1 MRETKEQKII
11 RLEQKITKLEAEL
24 KNQKTVSKKQIK
36 DLKDVQKD
44 MNSQTQTEFKEQL
57 KKLQNEYK
65 ELDFEY
71 KKLWDKYYTTI
82 LRNSRSKK
90 SALFSI
96 YLTLGNDTKF
106 YKQIEEDNKKRFDSY
121 HKGEILDP
129 YGNLYFFDENLMITI
144 NPKNGERLNLS
155 QLTKIYSIL
164 KNQKEYLSALTEV
177 EQFRKTNNGAEYLMF
192 VDNKGRELFER
203 FYSNFQF

>member
-11 RLEQKITKLEAEL
+11 RLEQKVIKLEAEL
-24 KNQKTVSKKQIK
+24 KNQKSLTKKQIK
-36 DLKDVQKD
+36 DLKENQKD
-44 MNSQTQTEFKEQL
+44 MNSQSKIEFKEEL

-65 ELDFEY
+65 ELDYEY

-82 LRNSRSKK
+82 LRNSRSKN

-96 YLTLGNDTKF
+96 YLTLGDDTKF
-106 YKQIEEDNKKRFDSY
+106 YKQIEEDNKKRLDSY
-121 HKGEILDP
+121 HKGDFLDP
-129 YGNLYFFDENLMITI
+129 YGNLYFFDKNLMITI
-144 NPKNGERLNLS
+144 NPKTGERLNLS

-164 KNQKEYLSALTEV
+164 KNQKEYLMALTEV
-177 EQFRKTNNGAEYLMF
+177 EQLKKTNDGVEYLMF
-192 VDNKGRELFER
+192 IDSKGRELFER